1 MPEWCKTYG
10 RDNLCA
16 IQVKLALLLKEVQ
29 RGSFDPDINRAGM
42 IAQRVESLLKDV
54 QQSDQHL
61 EPASNDPA
69 DKDAGYESGLDDA
82 ENIEIS
88 AETEQSGGAM
98 YIEASRSTGRLMQ
111 HQSSGVLQVLAG
123 SHFACGRAVSER
135 YIQLDEGVHLP
146 WPVCRNCS
154 AVVGSDFFDSL

>member
-1 MPEWCKTYG
+1 MFSK
-10 RDNLCA
+10 
-16 IQVKLALLLKEVQ
+16 
-29 RGSFDPDINRAGM
+29 S
-42 IAQRVESLLKDV
+42 DV
-54 QQSDQHL
+54 HL
-61 EPASNDPA
+61 EPAHANPA

-82 ENIEIS
+82 EDIEIS
-88 AETEQSGGAM
+88 AETEQTGRTM
-98 YIEASRSTGRLMQ
+98 YIEASRSNGRLMQ